1 MIGMMLIFVL
11 HTGGN
16 EGVMCTKCKAL
27 MLPEDFY
34 SLFHLLDY
42 VLFLS
47 VLEHVKFSLSGLT
60 CLVKLSIA
68 ADDPQLCPQCIV
80 SCGGQEKIMQIHL
93 HHPPRSQVCC
103 TIQNTIKTQ
112 IWASKE
118 NITRFPKMK
127 LFNLDY
133 QIFHKCP
140 KKTLILF
147 LFFS

>member
-60 CLVKLSIA
+60 CLVKLSIVA
-68 ADDPQLCPQCIV
+68 HDPPTLPTVYCKLWWPRENNADT
-80 SCGGQEKIMQIHL
+80 S
-93 HHPPRSQVCC
+93 PPS
-103 TIQNTIKTQ
+103 TPLSSLLYNTKYYQNTNMSFKGKHNKI
-112 IWASKE
+112 S
-118 NITRFPKMK
+118 
-127 LFNLDY
+127 
-133 QIFHKCP
+133 
-140 KKTLILF
+140 
-147 LFFS
+147 